1 MKLILFIFTLFL
13 LSACSSNKGGVY
25 WCGDHPCIN
34 KKEKEAY
41 FQKNMIVEKRNFKK
55 EKSKNKND
63 LEQNIEQAKIKEK
76 KRVLSEKDLL
86 KEAKLNEKQRLKN
99 EKRMLKEAKIRE
111 KELLKEE
118 KKLEKKVKNDEK
130 VYSKVSKEKKNI
142 EKDKVINVD
151 LGVVSAKASVSKFT
165 KMKQKIYSKNSSRSY
180 PDINNIPN

>member
-13 LSACSSNKGGVY
+13 LNACSSNNSGVY

-41 FQKNMIVEKRNFKK
+41 FKKYMIVEKRNLKK

-63 LEQNIEQAKIKEK
+63 LEQNIEQAKVKEK
-76 KRVLSEKDLL
+76 KRVISEKDLL
-86 KEAKLNEKQRLKN
+86 KESKLNEKQRLKN

-118 KKLEKKVKNDEK
+118 KKLENKVKNDEK
-130 VYSKVSKEKKNI
+130 IYSKVITKNKNI
-142 EKDKVINVD
+142 ENDKVINVD
-151 LGVVSAKASVSKFT
+151 LGVISAKVNVSKFT
-165 KMKQKIYSKNSSRSY
+165 KMNISHHPPNRS
-180 PDINNIPN
+180 P